1 MKPPISY
8 YGGKQRMASKII
20 PLIPPHTV
28 YVEPFAGGAA
38 ILFNKPWPSVTN
50 RDHYREI
57 INDTDGD
64 KEVIKFSCRC
74 GNEIRRV
81 IDLTCGGEINCKA
94 DRDLVAAA
102 LEFVYRCENGCG
114 DLDDS
119 WAPLLEAA
127 QNHPGWTQKVEIG
140 RALKGEK

>member
-1 MKPPISY
+1 MTCKTCKYAMFAESRCYCAAPDFTRLVHLEVPDGCDDYETDLTRDQLSY
-8 YGGKQRMASKII
+8 SF
-20 PLIPPHTV
+20 P
-28 YVEPFAGGAA
+28 
-38 ILFNKPWPSVTN
+38 
-50 RDHYREI
+50 
-57 INDTDGD
+57 DGD
-64 KEVIKFSCRC
+64 SEAIKFSCRC

-140 RALKGEK
+140 RAMKGEK